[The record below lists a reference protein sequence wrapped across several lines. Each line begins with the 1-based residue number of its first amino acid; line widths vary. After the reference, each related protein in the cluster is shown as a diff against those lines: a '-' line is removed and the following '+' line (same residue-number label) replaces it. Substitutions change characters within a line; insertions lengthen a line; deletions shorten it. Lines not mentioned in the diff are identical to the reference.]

1 MDRRKVGACHFDD
14 SARDLDGAREQ
25 SQFPAEAVDL
35 QLGPAAP
42 GSGFD
47 DNVCLADADNVRS
60 EHHKDEE
67 SEE

>member
-1 MDRRKVGACHFDD
+1 VGAYYFDD
-14 SARDLDGAREQ
+14 STRDLDRAREQ

-35 QLGPAAP
+35 QLGLAAP
-42 GSGFD
+42 GSGSDYYERPASAD
-47 DNVCLADADNVRS
+47 DVGS